1 VPAGHATCGAT
12 AVDLSACAELWNS
25 FGSCG
30 ALQPARFKKDGPAMK
45 LRQSLLSAGVFALVL
60 GVLVIFDER
69 VRIRLTE
76 LLAGGDGGIT
86 PWGDRL
92 GDLGGAL
99 VSALKYQSIEN
110 APLLIFVT
118 IGAMLF
124 LFMVKT

>member
-1 VPAGHATCGAT
+1 
-12 AVDLSACAELWNS
+12 
-25 FGSCG
+25 
-30 ALQPARFKKDGPAMK
+30 MK

-60 GVLVIFDER
+60 GVLVIFDDR
-69 VRIRLTE
+69 VRIRFTE